1 MSPKPIAG
9 AQTMT
14 TEVAS
19 DNRRALARGSLTQIV
34 AAAAE
39 LPHIALVDA
48 LAICAAMQGHEQADR
63 AAVRWL
69 ARLAL
74 ERPTVRLEDLRAG
87 LAAFEAFPYN
97 PQSARRALDELCH
110 RHGVGTPGRRPLGTG
125 DDARD

>member
-1 MSPKPIAG
+1 LTSQGSPYSTFK
-9 AQTMT
+9 
-14 TEVAS
+14 
-19 DNRRALARGSLTQIV
+19 RALARGSLTQIL

-39 LPHIALVDA
+39 LPHIALDDA

-74 ERPTVRLEDLRAG
+74 ERPSVRLEDLRAG

-97 PQSARRALDELCH
+97 PHGARRALDELC
-110 RHGVGTPGRRPLGTG
+110 RQHGVGALTRETIGNGG
-125 DDARD
+125 GVEG